1 MTSGIGVDAHKQVV
15 LILSYFNRCI
25 QIATLEITIKKQ
37 LVTSFDCRIHSFEQ
51 ANTVFRFEIGMEFS
65 EVCSHVSEII
75 RYDCFVLKA
84 VLVIHLLLK
93 LETTGIPVAFVI

>member
-37 LVTSFDCRIHSFEQ
+37 LVTSFDCRIHSFE
-51 ANTVFRFEIGMEFS
+51 
-65 EVCSHVSEII
+65 
-75 RYDCFVLKA
+75 
-84 VLVIHLLLK
+84 
-93 LETTGIPVAFVI
+93 